1 MEIKLIK
8 PVTLPDKE
16 ELFKQRLNSNNAM
29 FKSLVFLRNQ
39 DNKDLFNKHQGDL
52 NPFLL
57 DSHYIDIEKVKK

>member
-16 ELFKQRLNSNNAM
+16 ELFKERLSSNNAM
-29 FKSLVFLRNQ
+29 FKSLIFIRTQ
-39 DNKDLFNKHQGDL
+39 DNKDVFNKRQGDL

-57 DSHYIDIEKVKK
+57 DSHYI